1 VLPDQPLLTLD
12 DYVAAGGGRG
22 LAAAHHLG
30 PDAAIED
37 ILASGLRGRG
47 GAGFP
52 TGRKWSA
59 VRRRGSSVTAAT
71 VVVNG
76 AEGEPGSFKD
86 RAILR
91 ANPFAVLEGAL
102 IAARCVGAD
111 RVVVAVRRSFTREL
125 EILERAMVA
134 LRDGGW
140 SDDVALELFA
150 APEEYLVGEE
160 TALLEVIAG
169 RPPFPRLQ
177 APFRHGVDEV
187 LEHTD
192 GEPEMAGEGGDTTAA
207 PTLVQNVET
216 MANVPGILAEG
227 PAWFRAVGTDDS
239 PGTVVCTVSGAT
251 TRAGVGEFA
260 MGTPLHDVLDVLGG
274 GMPDG
279 RSVAAVMSGVA
290 NALVPGDRLDAPVS
304 HEGMQAIGSGLG
316 AAGFLVFD
324 DQTDFAALAEGVSRF
339 LSVESCGQC
348 TPCKQD
354 GRVITDL
361 LHRIDSDEGERDPD
375 DLVLLDLDAAIANVA
390 ESARCALAEQH
401 QRVLGSIRE
410 LWGTHWVEHARN
422 VRPPVAPIVI
432 APIGDLVD
440 GRAVIETGH
449 ADKQPD
455 WTYDEVDSGE
465 APADRY
471 GEGRPHHYPP
481 GVPAR
486 R

>member
-59 VRRRGSSVTAAT
+59 VRRRESSVTAAT

-354 GRVITDL
+354 GRVIADELATLVGTRPHEIDL
-361 LHRIDSDEGERDPD
+361 ATVRQR
-375 DLVLLDLDAAIANVA
+375 LDTVA
-390 ESARCALAEQH
+390 DGARCNLASQ
-401 QRVLGSIRE
+401 QQDVVGSVLERF
-410 LWGTHWVEHARN
+410 
-422 VRPPVAPIVI
+422 PVAISAHLDHATEAVKVVAI
-432 APIGDLVD
+432 APIIDIVD
-440 GRAVIETGH
+440 GVAVLDDH
-449 ADKQPD
+449 QAFKQPD
-455 WTYDEVDSGE
+455 WTFDAIDSGRS
-465 APADRY
+465 PADRLDDH
-471 GEGRPHHYPP
+471 RAPHETL
-481 GVPAR
+481 
-486 R
+486 